1 MAKAF
6 IHISLS
12 LMILLNGLVF
22 SVIQMDFTINRAYI
36 IENFCVNKDKP
47 MLHCDGQ
54 CFLAEKLKK
63 AQDQKEKQAGGI
75 EFNRDFGI
83 FILQEAAIS
92 LTTLPSTSLNHG
104 TSYQEA
110 YRVSQLVDIFHP
122 PKAIA

>member
-63 AQDQKEKQAGGI
+63 AQDQKESQAGGI
-75 EFNRDFGI
+75 ELTRDFGI
-83 FILQEAAIS
+83 FILQEASIS
-92 LTTLPSTSLNHG
+92 LTTLPSTIINHG
-104 TSYQEA
+104 ATYLEG
-110 YRVSQLVDIFHP
+110 YRISQFVDIFHP
-122 PKAIA
+122 PKTMV

>member
-1 MAKAF
+1 MAKAL

-12 LMILLNGLVF
+12 LVILLNGLVF
-22 SVIQMDFTINRAYI
+22 SVLQMDFTINRAYI

-63 AQDQKEKQAGGI
+63 AQDQKENQAGGI

-83 FILQEAAIS
+83 FILQEASIS
-92 LTTLPSTSLNHG
+92 FTTLPSTTLNHG

>member
-1 MAKAF
+1 MAKAL

-12 LMILLNGLVF
+12 LVILLNGLVF
-22 SVIQMDFTINRAYI
+22 SVLQMDFTINRAYI

-63 AQDQKEKQAGGI
+63 AQDQKENQAGGI

-83 FILQEAAIS
+83 FILQEASIS
-92 LTTLPSTSLNHG
+92 FTPLPSTTLNHG

>member
-63 AQDQKEKQAGGI
+63 AQDQKENQAGGI

-83 FILQEAAIS
+83 FILQEASIS
-92 LTTLPSTSLNHG
+92 LTTLPSTTLNHG
-104 TSYQEA
+104 ASYQEA

>member
-1 MAKAF
+1 MAKAI

-63 AQDQKEKQAGGI
+63 AQDQKENQAGGI

-83 FILQEAAIS
+83 FILQEASIS
-92 LTTLPSTSLNHG
+92 LSTLPSTTLNHG
-104 TSYQEA
+104 ASYQEA
-110 YRVSQLVDIFHP
+110 YRVSQFVDIFHP

>member
-63 AQDQKEKQAGGI
+63 AQDQKESQAGGI

-92 LTTLPSTSLNHG
+92 LSTLTSTTLNHG
-104 TSYQEA
+104 ASYQEA